1 MAGGE
6 SALRGSEGPGLAL
19 VLAALLLSGCA
30 FTNDTLAL
38 SSPAGSVV
46 TREHGAAL
54 RIERVTDARS
64 LEDRPDARTRR
75 RAGSPAEAVGA
86 IAARRIGRKRNA
98 FGRPGGWLLLPE
110 DERVEDLVAQR
121 LRNALRACGLRVLE
135 PEEPGWPEA
144 IPIVA
149 VIERFEADLEPGLG
163 WIQLVFEAR
172 LRVEG
177 PAASWPGLVAAGRA
191 RRARLVATR
200 RAFRETIEQ
209 GLDRLSADLRVR
221 ICDPAAAGWNSERI
235 RDPAAGWEA
244 ERIRDP
250 AADPDAERIRDAAA
264 GQTSE

>member
-1 MAGGE
+1 M
-6 SALRGSEGPGLAL
+6 
-19 VLAALLLSGCA
+19 
-30 FTNDTLAL
+30 
-38 SSPAGSVV
+38 
-46 TREHGAAL
+46 
-54 RIERVTDARS
+54 
-64 LEDRPDARTRR
+64 
-75 RAGSPAEAVGA
+75 
-86 IAARRIGRKRNA
+86 
-98 FGRPGGWLLLPE
+98 
-110 DERVEDLVAQR
+110 
-121 LRNALRACGLRVLE
+121 LE

-221 ICDPAAAGWNSERI
+221 ICDPAAGWNS
-235 RDPAAGWEA
+235 